1 MTWDIGAGLLVLCG
15 LGLWFLTG
23 GLIWARSKR
32 HLGPRRE
39 RFYAAYVGGHPEVV
53 VPGPTFCLL
62 YLGARGL
69 ALRIRWAV
77 VEIPFHH
84 FTEAAADAWEQ
95 CAAAPAGMTDDCLR
109 VSFTHPVLTGDRHRT
124 RLTAGGQAAPSQSPV
139 GEAISMY
146 FAVPQ
151 GNAAGVA
158 ERVMEV
164 FGEWAGAGQPPPA
177 A

>member
-1 MTWDIGAGLLVLCG
+1 MTLDLGLGLLVLCG

-39 RFYAAYVGGHPEVV
+39 RLYAAYVGGHPEVV

-62 YLGARGL
+62 YLGARGI
-69 ALRIRWAV
+69 AIRIRWVV

-109 VSFTHPVLTGDRHRT
+109 LSFTHPR
-124 RLTAGGQAAPSQSPV
+124 

-146 FAVPQ
+146 FAVPT

-164 FGEWAGAGQPPPA
+164 FGEWGKTQEQAG
-177 A
+177 

>member
-1 MTWDIGAGLLVLCG
+1 MTWDIGVGLLVLCG

-39 RFYAAYVGGHPEVV
+39 RLYAAYVGGHPEVV
-53 VPGPTFCLL
+53 MPGPTFCLL
-62 YLGARGL
+62 YLGARGI
-69 ALRIRWAV
+69 AIRIRWVV

-109 VSFTHPVLTGDRHRT
+109 LSFTHPR
-124 RLTAGGQAAPSQSPV
+124 

-146 FAVPQ
+146 FAVPT

-164 FGEWAGAGQPPPA
+164 FGEWGKTQEQAG
-177 A
+177 